1 MLKGKTI
8 DVTPEVFPLPLRE
21 IALKAFEKLPTCL
34 PNKEMTVFTIR
45 VLYLMVHSRAWSKNK
60 LNNQANR
67 KTDKKK
73 TKTKSKQNKRMHI
86 FL

>member
-21 IALKAFEKLPTCL
+21 IALKVFEKLPTCL

-45 VLYLMVHSRAWSKNK
+45 VLYFMVHSRA
-60 LNNQANR
+60 
-67 KTDKKK
+67 
-73 TKTKSKQNKRMHI
+73 
-86 FL
+86 

>member
-21 IALKAFEKLPTCL
+21 IALKAFEKVPTCL

-45 VLYLMVHSRAWSKNK
+45 VLYLMVHSRA
-60 LNNQANR
+60 
-67 KTDKKK
+67 
-73 TKTKSKQNKRMHI
+73 
-86 FL
+86 

>member
-1 MLKGKTI
+1 MFFFKDIIDMLKGKTI

-45 VLYLMVHSRAWSKNK
+45 VLYLMVHSRA
-60 LNNQANR
+60 
-67 KTDKKK
+67 
-73 TKTKSKQNKRMHI
+73 
-86 FL
+86 